1 MVDINSIN
9 NNLKHQMFK
18 VAKDIGFRSK
28 KFLIIIIN
36 FKPFAY
42 HQPLFSVLEMWLL
55 IFTTVNFWDYKTT

>member
-1 MVDINSIN
+1 
-9 NNLKHQMFK
+9 MFK

-42 HQPLFSVLEMWLL
+42 QPLFSVLEMWLL
-55 IFTTVNFWDYKTT
+55 IFTTADFWDYKTT